1 MGWGFPW
8 LRLPAEF
15 ADVSQEIMAAVLED
29 GEELNFPELLRLSQ
43 YAGSSIR
50 YLAAPQM
57 SFVDPATNK
66 GKVRRRYLADLLKRA
81 EGLDCWRAEFVLS
94 SLREG
99 KAVTYASYRCAVKE
113 LSDAIDRKQRAQH

>member
-1 MGWGFPW
+1 M
-8 LRLPAEF
+8 
-15 ADVSQEIMAAVLED
+15 LED

-113 LSDAIDRKQRAQH
+113 LSDAIDRKQRAQHQPRSTRRSTK